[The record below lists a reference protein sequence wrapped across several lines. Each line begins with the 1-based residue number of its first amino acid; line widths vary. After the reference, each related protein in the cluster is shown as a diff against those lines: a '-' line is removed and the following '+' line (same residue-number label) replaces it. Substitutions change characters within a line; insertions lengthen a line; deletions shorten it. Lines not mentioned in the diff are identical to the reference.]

1 MRQETTDR
9 LNHAQIKELVG
20 SRVGRYYECPGCGQF
35 KFTLFGTDDAACH
48 ADPPCDKKKWGKALW
63 AKKNKRDAAR
73 KKNNDRQPTGLTLQ
87 QYAELK
93 KLPVHFLS
101 EVFELRD
108 EVHQGVPSVAFPFDN
123 GTVKHRMGPTSGDYK
138 WEYGVK
144 PSPYGYKEIER
155 IANDYDER
163 FKVEV
168 GGVVGGEALPLL
180 FIVEGES
187 DCQTMRYLNFPTL
200 GIAGAKCWLPE
211 YAELL
216 WLKGAAYIFVVREP
230 KEGAKTDA

>member
-123 GTVKHRMGPTSGDYK
+123 GTVKYRRGPTSGDYK
-138 WEYGVK
+138 WPAGAK
-144 PSPYGYKEIER
+144 SSPYGYNLL
-155 IANDYDER
+155 AYL
-163 FKVEV
+163 FMQTV
-168 GGVVGGEALPLL
+168 GMENLQSLRELPLDQYPMAIEL
-180 FIVEGES
+180 VFIVEGES
-187 DCQTMRYLNFPTL
+187 DCQTMWYCNFPAL
-200 GIAGAKCWLPE
+200 GISGTE
-211 YAELL
+211 
-216 WLKGAAYIFVVREP
+216 
-230 KEGAKTDA
+230 